1 MVPMSMTKTSV
12 LFILVEAPPLIK
24 LETKYPVLQP
34 HQGSLLWHH
43 SRVLIFS
50 EATSEALLDLV
61 YLLQLTLDTMLLT
74 LGKLV

>member
-1 MVPMSMTKTSV
+1 MVPMSMTETSV

-34 HQGSLLWHH
+34 HQGSLLWRY
-43 SRVLIFS
+43 SRVLNFS
-50 EATSEALLDLV
+50 ALLDLV
-61 YLLQLTLDTMLLT
+61 SLQQLTLGAMLLL